1 MEIPTWKVS
10 SNFCILP
17 LFYLHTSAVET
28 AGEIVVWDTCNFS
41 RMRFRLMCCVVLF
54 IIHEKVMVSSFAA
67 MVGDVNIY
75 MNDLDNLE
83 LAEVEIMIAE
93 PKRYLRFFFSN
104 NEHVSWRSYFLY
116 RCACACL

>member
-10 SNFCILP
+10 SNFLHFAS
-17 LFYLHTSAVET
+17 FYLHSSAVET
-28 AGEIVVWDTCNFS
+28 AGEIVAWDTCNFS
-41 RMRFRLMCCVVLF
+41 RMRFRFMCYVVLLF
-54 IIHEKVMVSSFAA
+54 IIDEKVMVSPFAA

-93 PKRYLRFFFSN
+93 PKRYLLFFFSN
-104 NEHVSWRSYFLY
+104 NEHVSPKSCFL
-116 RCACACL
+116 